1 VADTTITWST
11 LISPE
16 DWYRLR
22 LELVENGLPIP
33 YSQGMA
39 QNRKT
44 GYQMSSRYDRPIPG
58 FKVGR
63 LTLVVTPPE
72 DVPAEPVVSFL
83 NKLFTFQENAA

>member
-1 VADTTITWST
+1 MADITWSK

-16 DWYRLR
+16 DWRRLR
-22 LELVENGLPIP
+22 LELGENQFSIP

-39 QNRKT
+39 QNKKT
-44 GYQMSSRYDRPIPG
+44 GYRMSSRYDQPKPG

-72 DVPAEPVVSFL
+72 HVPAEPVISFL
-83 NKLFTFQENAA
+83 NRLFSSQESMA